1 MYVIVIGCGRVGSN
15 LANFLA
21 TEGHDVVVIDKDSR
35 SFRRLGSTFNGL
47 TVEGVGFDEETLK
60 NAGVEKADALAAV
73 TDLDNTNL
81 MIAEVA
87 TRIFNVPRVV
97 ARLYNPERERTYQ
110 KLDISYVCGTILV
123 AEKILDKIVE
133 GYARHVSISMD
144 TEVIEFKISDMLE
157 GKKVEEIE
165 MPGEFQVVAVTREGG
180 STIPTGGFVL
190 AQGDIIVGVVKRR
203 IIPKIEKFMV

>member
-60 NAGVEKADALAAV
+60 NAGVGKADALAAV

-190 AQGDIIVGVVKRR
+190 TQGDIIVGVVKRR